1 MFSGGLFALGEAGP
15 LLFLFLGPSVIGLLF
30 SGAAIFVRLRADS
43 EATAGETQPK
53 IDTAIAVFAISGL
66 LSILGLI
73 LNRYWVDT
81 GTGMML
87 AIVGIFLLLP
97 VSAVLAIRGR
107 GAGREVLLVGHGL
120 VALLVSVLLLSILIH
135 GLQ

>member
-1 MFSGGLFALGEAGP
+1 MFSNGLFALGDAGP
-15 LLFLFLGPSVIGLLF
+15 FLFLFLGPGVIGLLF

-43 EATAGETQPK
+43 EATSRETQPK
-53 IDTAIAVFAISGL
+53 IDTAIAVLAISGF

-73 LNRYWVDT
+73 LNRYWVST

-97 VSAVLAIRGR
+97 VSVVLAIQGR
-107 GAGREVLLVGHGL
+107 GTGRDVLFMGHGL
-120 VALLVSVLLLSILIH
+120 IALWVSVLLLIVLIH
-135 GLQ
+135 G